1 MLGYAPRKS
10 NMSAEPPR
18 SYPRTSFVEV
28 PAIVD
33 SEVDSFEMKN
43 PPKSRTGAPVISAES
58 LQQLVSQIE
67 RQWRRAQG
75 TEE

>member
-1 MLGYAPRKS
+1 MSVSFLGAASEAVDRAPRKS

-18 SYPRTSFVEV
+18 SYPRASFVEV

-43 PPKSRTGAPVISAES
+43 PPKSRTGAPLNKCGKLTAAGES
-58 LQQLVSQIE
+58 D
-67 RQWRRAQG
+67 
-75 TEE
+75 